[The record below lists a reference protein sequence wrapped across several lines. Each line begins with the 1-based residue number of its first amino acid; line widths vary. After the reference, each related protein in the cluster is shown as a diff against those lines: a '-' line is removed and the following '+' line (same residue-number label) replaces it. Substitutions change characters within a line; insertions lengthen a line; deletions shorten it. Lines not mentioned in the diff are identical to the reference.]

1 MSSITVTAKWLDA
14 QLGKPRESRTEVTDR
29 SGLGVRITPAGKVI
43 FQMRYSWGGKQHK
56 MDLGSYPATSIKVAK
71 DEMLR
76 WKAVLARGDDPLTVR
91 RLEFGA
97 KLGAVTNEQV
107 IREWFDRY
115 LSKRRKR
122 VEPIV
127 KRFERHVFPA
137 IGDLPAEQT
146 ERRHWLKIFDG
157 LVDDGLMGIADK
169 LLADSKQALAFG
181 QNRQTITNNPI
192 YTLTLRDLGVLR
204 SQGDRVLSTNELAV
218 IWGRLHE
225 SQISR
230 KNQLLILLLMLF
242 GCRTVELR
250 LARPEHFDFE
260 AGIWTVPADLTK
272 NLKRPIR
279 RPLIQVA
286 IDLLQEAMALSAGEF
301 VFNTPTGG
309 VMTEQAPTRLPP
321 RLIRRF
327 DMRPW
332 SMHDL
337 RRTARTNFST
347 LTQPHIAEKMLG
359 HKLGGVW
366 EVYDKHDYL
375 DEQRQAYEAWLIRLT
390 AFAAGGNVVPFER
403 SA

>member
-1 MSSITVTAKWLDA
+1 MPTVSITTKWLDA
-14 QLGKPRESRTEVTDR
+14 QLGKPRESRAEVTDR
-29 SGLGVRITPAGKVI
+29 SGLGIRVTQSGKIV

-122 VEPIV
+122 VEPII

-181 QNRQTITNNPI
+181 QNRQTINNNPI
-192 YTLTLRDLGVLR
+192 YTLTLRDLGVVR
-204 SQGDRVLSTNELAV
+204 SQGDRVLTPLELGI

-225 SQISR
+225 SQVSR
-230 KNQLLILLLMLF
+230 KNQLLILLLTLF

-250 LARPEHFDFE
+250 MARPEHFDFDS
-260 AGIWTVPADLTK
+260 GVWTVPSELTK
-272 NLKRPIR
+272 NLKRPVR
-279 RPLIQVA
+279 RPIIQLA
-286 IDLLQEAMALSAGEF
+286 SELLQEAMKLSHGEWIF
-301 VFNTPTGG
+301 CTPSGTA
-309 VMTEQAPTRLPP
+309 MTEQAPTRLPG
-321 RLIRRF
+321 RLVRRYE
-327 DMRPW
+327 MQAW
-332 SMHDL
+332 TLHDL

-375 DEQRQAYEAWLIRLT
+375 DEQRQAYEAWLLRLT
-390 AFAAGGNVVPFER
+390 AFAAGGNVLPFER
-403 SA
+403 TA

>member
-1 MSSITVTAKWLDA
+1 MPINLTAKWLEAHSGKQHDA
-14 QLGKPRESRTEVTDR
+14 RMEVTDK
-29 SGLGVRITPAGKVI
+29 SGLGVRVSMAGKVV
-43 FQMRYSWGGKQHK
+43 FQWRYYWGGRQQK
-56 MDLGSYPATSIKVAK
+56 MDLGSYPATSLKAAK

-76 WKAVLARGDDPLTVR
+76 WKAVLETGDDPITVR

-122 VEPIV
+122 VAPII

-169 LLADSKQALAFG
+169 LLADAKQALAFG
-181 QNRQTITNNPI
+181 QNRQTISNNPI
-192 YTLTLRDLGVLR
+192 YTLTLRDLGVVR
-204 SQGDRVLSTNELAV
+204 SQGDRVLTPVELG
-218 IWGRLHE
+218 ILWGKLHE
-225 SQISR
+225 SQVSR
-230 KNQLLILLLMLF
+230 KNQLLILLLTLF

-250 LARPEHFDFE
+250 LAIPAHFDFE
-260 AGIWTVPADLTK
+260 AGIWTVPAELTK
-272 NLKRPIR
+272 NLKRPVR
-279 RPLIQVA
+279 RPIIPLA
-286 IDLLQEAMALSAGEF
+286 AELLQEAMQLSQGEWLFCTPAG
-301 VFNTPTGG
+301 TA
-309 VMTEQAPTRLPP
+309 MTEQAPTRLPG
-321 RLIRRF
+321 RLVRRYE
-327 DMRPW
+327 MQAW
-332 SMHDL
+332 TLHDL

-347 LTQPHIAEKMLG
+347 LTQPHVAEKMLG

-375 DEQRQAYEAWLIRLT
+375 EEQRLAYEAWLLRLT

-403 SA
+403 TA